1 MKFDVK
7 ISKSD
12 LNKLKKDFNKLQRY
26 SKEVATKEVYSTM
39 LFATKYA
46 KQSAPVDESFL
57 RNSIFA
63 EKTPDGAEMFS
74 SANYAPYVEFGT
86 GNKVNVQDA
95 VDLGIPAAVIKNEFK
110 GRGFV
115 GKKAVNLGT
124 KEKPNW
130 KMITFP
136 IHLTPK
142 PFFYVSAKRAY
153 KELITRVEKRLKR
166 LT

>member
-12 LNKLKKDFNKLQRY
+12 LNKLKKDFNKLQSY

-95 VDLGIPAAVIKNEFK
+95 VDLWIPAALIKSEFK
-110 GRGFV
+110 GKGIR
-115 GKKAVNLGT
+115 KINLN
-124 KEKPNW
+124 PR
-130 KMITFP
+130 
-136 IHLTPK
+136 